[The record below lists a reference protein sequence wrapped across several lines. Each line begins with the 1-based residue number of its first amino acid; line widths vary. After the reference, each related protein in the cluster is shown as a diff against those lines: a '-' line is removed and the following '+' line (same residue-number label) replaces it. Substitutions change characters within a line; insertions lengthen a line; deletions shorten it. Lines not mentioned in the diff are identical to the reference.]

1 MQNKTNDQAWDED
14 QKARRLWTARGVEFG
29 VLGRFVLLDR
39 RVPAVLLVVLVEHAA
54 VLGDQLLAHA
64 VRMDIEK
71 LQRFWVAVQLDQL
84 QLTFKRFVVGAGWW
98 DKNGNYEN
106 RRMKMMKSKWRLRQD
121 KFPIGTHKSWQ
132 PSDLQYTH
140 QQNVLSSLF
149 CSSLLLFGL
158 AGWLWMFCRSLIQWL
173 HSTVGEGR

>member
-71 LQRFWVAVQLDQL
+71 LKRFWIAVQLDQL

-106 RRMKMMKSKWRLRQD
+106 RRMKMMKSKL
-121 KFPIGTHKSWQ
+121 
-132 PSDLQYTH
+132 
-140 QQNVLSSLF
+140 
-149 CSSLLLFGL
+149 
-158 AGWLWMFCRSLIQWL
+158 
-173 HSTVGEGR
+173 